1 MIRVQR
7 TENGTNSLG
16 KDVRIFYPLSFP
28 PRDLLVVCFC
38 RLLCA
43 AADAEQTPASKQL
56 ITKSPR
62 ARTTRSP
69 GGTTGSTRTSTAS
82 STQLS
87 EATPKDRGRG
97 IAAGPTMDTLRRS
110 FRRKKG
116 GGPPSAAGTLAAARR
131 ASAAAAVSTSPM
143 HSGSPLLGET
153 SLCFQVTVSDVALE
167 FR

>member
-16 KDVRIFYPLSFP
+16 KDVRILYPLSFP
-28 PRDLLVVCFC
+28 PRPLLVVCFC
-38 RLLCA
+38 LLCA
-43 AADAEQTPASKQL
+43 AAEQTQASKQL

-116 GGPPSAAGTLAAARR
+116 GGPSSAAGTLAAARR